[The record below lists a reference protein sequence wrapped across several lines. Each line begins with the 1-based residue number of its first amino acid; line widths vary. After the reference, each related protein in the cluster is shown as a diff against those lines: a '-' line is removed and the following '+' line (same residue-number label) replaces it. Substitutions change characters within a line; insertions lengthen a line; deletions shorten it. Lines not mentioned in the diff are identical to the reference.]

1 VVWSNTIFMKLERV
15 FIKLPEWWLDYIL
28 HKLIHTLY
36 RYHIS
41 HNDLLHNLCKLNK

>member
-36 RYHIS
+36 LIMIYFIIYV
-41 HNDLLHNLCKLNK
+41 N